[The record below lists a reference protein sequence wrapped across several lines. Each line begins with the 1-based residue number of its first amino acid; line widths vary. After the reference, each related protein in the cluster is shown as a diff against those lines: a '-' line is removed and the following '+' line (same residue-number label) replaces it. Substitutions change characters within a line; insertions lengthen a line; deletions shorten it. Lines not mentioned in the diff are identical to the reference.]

1 MAFSQTRA
9 KRGKSFS
16 KVEDERLCIA
26 WLCIS
31 EDPVIGVGQ
40 KDCNFWNRIFTNFMN
55 DTSGEE
61 QRTLCSLQ
69 NRWDKIRLCCNKYR
83 GCLAQIQNRRQSGT
97 TQADNM
103 RFIFLFISYYYLL
116 KISNSI
122 YFSCIGYSG

>member
-31 EDPVIGVGQ
+31 EDPAIGVGQ

-83 GCLAQIQNRRQSGT
+83 GCLVQIQNRRQSGT
-97 TQADNM
+97 TQADNV